1 MKRMRIVGLCLLAV
15 FAFSA
20 IAASAQAS
28 PEMGSCVKLAKA
40 KGKYANAGC
49 TELFLKKGK
58 PASKG
63 AYEWTPGAPPSC
75 IAQKKGEYTDAACTT
90 KSVKA
95 HKGGFEKEPGPGF
108 TAAGG
113 TATLKTPAFGAPVV
127 CAKSTGTGQI
137 TGITTVEEQFTF
149 EGCETS
155 AKKCTSAGET
165 SGKIQTPVLAG
176 TLSSPKAGEASTA
189 FESKTGPS
197 GLSSEFNCEGP
208 QIRTFGYVS
217 GEDFP
222 LNVTSTTG
230 SEKFENGLGEQDLQT
245 ELNAGS
251 GWLGPAPSLEE
262 TSGSNTY
269 ATAVEI
275 RL

>member
-1 MKRMRIVGLCLLAV
+1 MRIVGLCLLAV

-28 PEMGSCVKLAKA
+28 PEIGSCVKLAKA
-40 KGKYANAGC
+40 KGKYADAGC
-49 TELFLKKGK
+49 TTLFLKKGK

-113 TATLKTPAFGAPVV
+113 GATLKTPAFGAPVV
-127 CAKSTGTGQI
+127 CEKSKGTGTI
-137 TGITTVEEQFTF
+137 TGTTSVEEQFTF

-155 AKKCTSAGET
+155 AKKCTTVGQAAGV
-165 SGKIQTPVLAG
+165 IQTPVLQG
-176 TLSSPKAGEASTA
+176 TLSSPKAGEASTSFVNKA
-189 FESKTGPS
+189 GPS
-197 GLSSEFNCEGP
+197 FYSSEFGCEGP
-208 QIRTFGYVS
+208 LIRTKGFVS
-217 GEDFP
+217 GEDHP

-230 SEKFENGLGEQDLQT
+230 SETFANGVGVQALET
-245 ELNAGS
+245 ELNAGA

-262 TSGSNTY
+262 TSGTNTY